1 MNGLG
6 NDTSRDAKES
16 SPIETAIDQIH
27 RELEQLQDCVTALYE
42 RLSST
47 ITPEQVKKA
56 QEGPVAKVAKA
67 PETSPLLASIAEAC
81 VKINNQRHRI
91 SDILTRSQI

>member
-1 MNGLG
+1 MQELG
-6 NDTSRDAKES
+6 QASCDTKQVN
-16 SPIETAIDQIH
+16 PIESAVDQLH
-27 RELEQLQDCVTALYE
+27 RELKQLQDCVTVLHK
-42 RLSST
+42 RLST
-47 ITPEQVKKA
+47 TMTPEQATKA
-56 QEGPVAKVAKA
+56 SEGPIAKA